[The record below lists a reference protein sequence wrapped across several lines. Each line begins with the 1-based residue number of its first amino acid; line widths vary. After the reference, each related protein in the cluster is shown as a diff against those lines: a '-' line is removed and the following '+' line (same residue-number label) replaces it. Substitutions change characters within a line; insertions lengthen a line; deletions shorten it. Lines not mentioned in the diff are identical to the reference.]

1 MCPSKVVTPKSAKM
15 KKLSIIY
22 IFISACL
29 LSSCK
34 KSFLDEEP
42 LSIYTPDN
50 SLQTATQFQQAI
62 NNVYNGVR
70 NIYMGNMDLDTYFG
84 LYYATDFAFNG
95 TDYEPAAK
103 LNAYKATMVPSYLI
117 PRNIWTA
124 FYKIITNANLVI
136 SRVPQSQLTDADKNS
151 FLGQALF
158 FRAYS
163 YNILANL
170 YGGVPIELNE
180 LKAPRYDY
188 VRASRDEVY
197 QQCKKDLQQ
206 AIGLLSN
213 INSVGDGVVNKQIA
227 QHILTEV
234 LISLKEYDGA
244 IASATAVITY
254 PGVSLMRNRFGRR
267 ANSPGDAYRDLFEY
281 NNQNYSTGNREGL
294 LVIQTALNNSAA
306 VGDQTAW
313 AVVPSL
319 GGVRILE
326 TTSQTRMTVLF
337 NGRFVD
343 SVSSNGI
350 GWIRPTSHF
359 FYEIWTPGDI
369 RNSSYNIVR
378 DIRIS
383 GVPATS
389 PDYGKWYVRD
399 GYKNRV
405 LPADFRD
412 TIRNFYP
419 VIRKAS
425 PSAGDFVAA
434 AGPAMLTNTTNP
446 FGGILLNG
454 ASRLFMQKYM
464 ARLAETYLLRAEA
477 YLGKGNPQGAADDI
491 NVLRSRAN
499 ATPALVAE
507 MNIDYL
513 LDERLRELYLE
524 EFRSVTL
531 TRLGLLYD
539 RDKKY
544 NPRSGLTIEPYHN
557 LWPVPATE
565 ITQNTGA
572 TLNQNPGYQ

>member
-1 MCPSKVVTPKSAKM
+1 M
-15 KKLSIIY
+15 KKIVFSIY
-22 IFISACL
+22 MLAMGAVLF
-29 LSSCK
+29 SCSK
-34 KSFLDEEP
+34 RFLDEEP
-42 LSIYTPDN
+42 QSIYTPDN
-50 SLQTATQFQQAI
+50 SLQTPAQFQQAI

-70 NIYMGNMDLDTYFG
+70 NIYMGNINLDTYFG
-84 LYYATDFAFNG
+84 LYYATDFAFNA
-95 TDYEPAAK
+95 TDYDPAAK
-103 LNAYKATMVPSYLI
+103 LNAYKATMVPSYFI
-117 PRNIWTA
+117 PLNIWTA
-124 FYKIITNANLVI
+124 YYKIITNANLVI
-136 SRVPQSQLTDADKNS
+136 ARVSNAAQLSDADKNS

-180 LKAPRYDY
+180 LTEPRYDY
-188 VRASRDEVY
+188 VRATRDEAY

-206 AIGLLSN
+206 AIGLLKN
-213 INSVGDGVVNKQIA
+213 INEVSDGVVNKQIA

-234 LISLKEYDGA
+234 LISLKDYDGA
-244 IASATAVITY
+244 IASASDVISY
-254 PGVSLMRNRFGRR
+254 SGVSLMTTRFGRR
-267 ANSPGDAYRDLFEY
+267 ASTPGDVYRDLFEY

-294 LVIQTALNNSAA
+294 LVIQTALNNPAA

-319 GGVRILE
+319 GGLRYVE
-326 TTSQTRMTVLF
+326 TGTNTKKNVLF
-337 NGRFVD
+337 NGSFVD
-343 SVSSNGI
+343 SISSNGI

-359 FYEIWTPGDI
+359 LYEIWTPGDI

-383 GVPATS
+383 GVASTS
-389 PDYGKWYVRD
+389 PDYGKWYVKD
-399 GYKNRV
+399 GFKNKT

-419 VIRKAS
+419 VIRKTS
-425 PSAGDFVAA
+425 PSAGDFVAV
-434 AGPAMLTNTTNP
+434 AGPSVLTNTANP

-464 ARLAETYLLRAEA
+464 ARVAETYLLRAEA
-477 YLGKGNPQGAADDI
+477 YLGKSQLDKAADDI
-491 NVLRSRAN
+491 NVLRTRAN
-499 ATPALVAE
+499 ATLATVAE
-507 MNIDYL
+507 MNIDYI

-524 EFRSVTL
+524 EFRAVTL

-539 RDKKY
+539 RDKRY
-544 NPRSGLTIEPYHN
+544 NPKSGLTIEPYHN
-557 LWPVPATE
+557 LWPIPSTE

-572 TLNQNPGYQ
+572 ELQQNTGYQK